1 MEVMELQ
8 LNPTVYIRPDLSP
21 ESVVELKTNY
31 NFPKLFQHRSRTRQ
45 QPAHTDITQQFNE
58 SQLPGRL

>member
-8 LNPTVYIRPDLSP
+8 LNPTVYIGPDLSP

-31 NFPKLFQHRSRTRQ
+31 NFPELF
-45 QPAHTDITQQFNE
+45 
-58 SQLPGRL
+58 